1 MRWKNADLGI
11 VHPTDFIP
19 LAEEIG
25 IISSIGEWVLTEAC
39 SKAKIFS
46 KICREP
52 LRISVNISSKQFED
66 DNFVNIV
73 SRVLAE
79 TKLPPY
85 QLELEITESVSL
97 HKIEKVVLKLNAL
110 KEMGISISIDDFGTG
125 YSSISYL
132 KYLPVDTLKIEKS
145 FVQNMLNNTKDRALV
160 ESVISL
166 AKSFGFNV
174 IAEGVETSEQ
184 LVLLKTLECSQ
195 AQGYL
200 FSKPLPLKELYL
212 LFEEKRKNIQIIES
226 VS

>member
-1 MRWKNADLGI
+1 M
-11 VHPTDFIP
+11 
-19 LAEEIG
+19 
-25 IISSIGEWVLTEAC
+25 
-39 SKAKIFS
+39 
-46 KICREP
+46 
-52 LRISVNISSKQFED
+52 
-66 DNFVNIV
+66 
-73 SRVLAE
+73 
-79 TKLPPY
+79 
-85 QLELEITESVSL
+85 ELEITESVSL